1 MWVNEGY
8 VASVNVGGARETG
21 NRSHAVGH
29 EVNTSVPYRGQR
41 ADSYWLSLGSR
52 YIPFI
57 DKVAMYLLVER

>member
-1 MWVNEGY
+1 MRVNAGY

-29 EVNTSVPYRGQR
+29 EVNTSVPYRGQQTEC
-41 ADSYWLSLGSR
+41 WLSLGFTH
-52 YIPFI
+52 IPFI